1 MQQLKMPVKVDLLDR
16 YIKAMEPILSRVRRD
31 VSAIKNPDGN
41 YAWTSEPLTDQ
52 RLRQHLSGGSAR
64 GVAPMNPGEST
75 TRLALLDF
83 DSHRGET
90 KWGDMTDVASK
101 VIDALAE
108 AGYSGIPFRS
118 TGGRGIHVYLIW
130 DQPQD
135 AHSVRHE
142 LERVIGRLGFK
153 PGTNGVAQ
161 KQIEIFPK
169 QDEVRVGGYG
179 NQFILPLAGKSE
191 PLDHLFG
198 LMPMGRD
205 YVLIMQW
212 PTSAQVPLV
221 TAPPRPERS
230 IASGEP
236 EDIEIV
242 RSALMAIPNDDS
254 RHYDDWFPVVCAVH
268 EATGG
273 SEAGRELAIEWSQ
286 RAPKFDLK
294 FFEKRVW
301 PHITPADGRPKA
313 ATRATLFHKAFEN
326 GWQKPTSAAGMT
338 DEVEQVST
346 VLPAFSRTKGVTIDI
361 EDPAAEFLKQKGL
374 VLGQERD
381 GKLLVVCP
389 WVGEHTQGKDGDGS
403 TGYFPAGSNGYLGG
417 GFKCLHGHCEDRKTS
432 DFFAAIGYEP
442 PGTNAD
448 GMDDVDT
455 AAERNNDQ
463 ARLIAARRKHQR
475 LENLRIGEGAAKV
488 PAVGKMTLEDML
500 SRFVFLSDGSQVAD
514 LLSPGNVYAF
524 ADFAATYAASKI
536 QRGEDR
542 KIPVASLWKTDPHR
556 KTAEALTFKA
566 GGPLLLR
573 DTNGRMA
580 VNSWRPIQ
588 RESVHDLMAAGVGL
602 FLDHAEFLFPIQAD
616 RERFL
621 DWLAHIEQKP
631 GELPH
636 TAWLHVAR
644 NFGMGR
650 NWLASVLARV
660 WAGSVAANLDLPGV
674 LKSGFNG
681 RLSRKLLAVVDEIH
695 EGGRDGPWE
704 HAEKLKSIITEE
716 TRLINPKYGR
726 QSVEFNSCRF
736 LMFSNH
742 VSAIPLET
750 GDRRIEVVATDAPP
764 RDGDYYEKLYR
775 ALDDPGFINAVGVWL
790 AQRDLRRFN
799 PGQHA
804 RMSEAKMKVVQASL
818 SPMAER
824 CQSLTRLWPSDLIT
838 APALY
843 SVLQGPSGGDGALT
857 AFHRRTLEQF
867 GVEPL
872 KQLRVSPG
880 ASPVRVSVIRNHG
893 RWRQAVVGEL
903 RDELAKCP
911 DDFEGAWHWLAGAE
925 ADQAQA
931 T

>member
-1 MQQLKMPVKVDLLDR
+1 MQQLKMLVKVDLLDR

-52 RLRQHLSGGSAR
+52 RLRQHLTGGSAR

-198 LMPMGRD
+198 LMPMGQD
-205 YVLIMQW
+205 YALLMQW
-212 PTSAQVPLV
+212 PTSAPVPVV

-346 VLPAFSRTKGVTIDI
+346 VLPAFSRTKSGNIKNSKTNLVAALRS
-361 EDPAAEFLKQKGL
+361 PAACGFRIRYDAFTAQTLLAEQGADEWRPLREEDYTQISMNLERWGFGDLSKDARREGVQFVAAGNQFDSAQDWLNGL
-374 VLGQERD
+374 RWD
-381 GKLLVVCP
+381 GICRV
-389 WVGEHTQGKDGDGS
+389 ETFAQR
-403 TGYFPAGSNGYLGG
+403 YLG
-417 GFKCLHGHCEDRKTS
+417 
-432 DFFAAIGYEP
+432 AI
-442 PGTNAD
+442 
-448 GMDDVDT
+448 DT
-455 AAERNNDQ
+455 PYHRA
-463 ARLIAARRKHQR
+463 I
-475 LENLRIGEGAAKV
+475 
-488 PAVGKMTLEDML
+488 
-500 SRFVFLSDGSQVAD
+500 SRYMWTALAGRV
-514 LLSPGNVYAF
+514 LSPGCK
-524 ADFAATYAASKI
+524 ADMVPI
-536 QRGEDR
+536 LVGPQGVR
-542 KIPVASLWKTDPHR
+542 KSTSVKAICPHPDQFTEIDLGTNDGDMAR
-556 KTAEALTFKA
+556 
-566 GGPLLLR
+566 LLR
-573 DTNGRMA
+573 ARL
-580 VNSWRPIQ
+580 V
-588 RESVHDLMAAGVGL
+588 
-602 FLDHAEFLFPIQAD
+602 AEL
-616 RERFL
+616 
-621 DWLAHIEQKP
+621 
-631 GELPH
+631 GEL
-636 TAWLHVAR
+636 R
-644 NFGMGR
+644 GM
-650 NWLASVLARV
+650 SV
-660 WAGSVAANLDLPGV
+660 
-674 LKSGFNG
+674 
-681 RLSRKLLAVVDEIH
+681 
-695 EGGRDGPWE
+695 
-704 HAEKLKSIITEE
+704 
-716 TRLINPKYGR
+716 
-726 QSVEFNSCRF
+726 
-736 LMFSNH
+736 
-742 VSAIPLET
+742 
-750 GDRRIEVVATDAPP
+750 
-764 RDGDYYEKLYR
+764 
-775 ALDDPGFINAVGVWL
+775 
-790 AQRDLRRFN
+790 
-799 PGQHA
+799 
-804 RMSEAKMKVVQASL
+804 
-818 SPMAER
+818 
-824 CQSLTRLWPSDLIT
+824 
-838 APALY
+838 
-843 SVLQGPSGGDGALT
+843 
-857 AFHRRTLEQF
+857 
-867 GVEPL
+867 
-872 KQLRVSPG
+872 
-880 ASPVRVSVIRNHG
+880 
-893 RWRQAVVGEL
+893 
-903 RDELAKCP
+903 RDELAVNALITRTHESWVPKYQELAVNFP
-911 DDFEGAWHWLAGAE
+911 RRFLFVGTSNRRDFLRDPTGARRWLPFDVGMCDSEAIARDRDQLWAEGAAIFHEHGVIFADAERLARGEHEKFSDQDEWQSLIETYMRTPDPFTGE
-925 ADQAQA
+925 ALPPATGGEILRSAVRLPDSAHTPQAQA
-931 T
+931 RLKNIMLKLGATQENKRVDGVRARRYVLPNVEQ